1 MKRIFVCSPFA
12 SADPRV
18 MKENVA
24 LAVAACREIALAG
37 DAPFAP
43 HLLLPRFLREDHPNE
58 RDLGIRCGLAWL
70 PVCDEVWVYGEESE
84 GMRREIVEARRMG
97 LVVRKRA

>member
-12 SADPRV
+12 APAPTLLR
-18 MKENVA
+18 ENVL
-24 LAVAACREIALAG
+24 LAESICRQIALAG

-43 HLLLPRFLREDHPNE
+43 HLLLPRFLRDDQPDE

-70 PVCDEVWVYGEESE
+70 PVCDELWVYGAESH
-84 GMRREIVEARRMG
+84 GMRREIHDAQQMGIPVRRP
-97 LVVRKRA
+97 A